1 MLLDILVG
9 SVVMVCLLISSI
21 ALLPPPARH
30 GRGHGHHR
38 ASFHFHWPHF
48 HWPHFHLPHRHG

>member
-9 SVVMVCLLISSI
+9 AVVMVCLLISSI

-48 HWPHFHLPHRHG
+48 HLPHRHS

>member
-9 SVVMVCLLISSI
+9 TVVMVCLLISSI

-30 GRGHGHHR
+30 ARSHGHHR
-38 ASFHFHWPHF
+38 AAFHWPHP
-48 HWPHFHLPHRHG
+48 HWPHFRHR